1 MYLTACYI
9 TKNESRNLSASL
21 ATVAPIADRIVV
33 VDTGS
38 TDDTVEIARRC
49 GAEVLS
55 FPWQDDFAA
64 ARNFALDH
72 AAPSETPED
81 SDRWILFLDADE
93 SLPHAEGLREMLAG
107 LSAASP
113 APEGVL
119 LTLVNVDDDA
129 EGLEIS
135 RFHALRLWRQ
145 RPHYRYRGAI
155 HEMLVDTRT
164 GRPPEPCAID
174 QRFLVRHT
182 GYSSARVRS
191 KLLRDLAMLEADMQ
205 AHGEQPLTMRYLADA
220 CYGLGRYEDAV
231 RAARKALAAPVTTV
245 AGDRDLYDV
254 LLRSLQKLGRPL
266 TEQQDV
272 VHEALAHLTGTARA
286 EFVGWQGRLRLAAG
300 DAAGA
305 HDALA
310 ECLNAL
316 QDKAKR
322 EGEAGSSGAEAGLPD
337 ILAADAQALFSLGR
351 QKEAEKQAM
360 TALASNPYQE
370 KALAV
375 LAECFP
381 DAEAMVSRVLPLYPA
396 PEKGASFLASFAERH
411 RIVPLR
417 TTLAAHLSLEE
428 REGRAAVTA
437 CFEQAAAGDWDSL
450 VQSASTL
457 AGEALQELF
466 SALVALPEERRAA
479 EPDRVAEWEAAL
491 PAALRHLLFCMRAQ
505 QAADAQEEATF
516 FTGLEALSGFVTE
529 QQVLPYVRLSESF
542 GPAALLRTAHWL
554 ADRCME
560 AAAWELLQRIP
571 ADFLAEDA
579 QAADFW
585 LLTGRVL
592 WTLGAEGAQE
602 CFERATAAGC
612 EDPRLAFHLH
622 WARKE
627 QEA

>member
-9 TKNESRNLSASL
+9 AKNESRNLAESL
-21 ATVAPIADRIVV
+21 ASIRDIADRILV

-38 TDDTVEIARRC
+38 TDDTVEIARRY
-49 GAEVLS
+49 GAESLS

-72 AAPSETPED
+72 AVPSEVPAD
-81 SDRWILFLDADE
+81 DWILFLDADE
-93 SLPHAEGLREMLAG
+93 SLPHAEGFREMLAG
-107 LSAASP
+107 LDDRQP

-119 LTLVNVDDDA
+119 LTLVNVDADA

-145 RPHYRYRGAI
+145 RPYYRYRGAI

-164 GRPPEPCAID
+164 GRPPEPCAVD

-182 GYSSARVRS
+182 GYSSARVRA
-191 KLLRDLAMLEADMQ
+191 KLLRDLAMLEADVQ
-205 AHGEQPLTMRYLADA
+205 AHGEQPLTTRYLADV
-220 CYGLGRYEDAV
+220 CYGLGCYEDAV
-231 RAARKALAAPVTTV
+231 RAARKALAAPVATV

-266 TEQQDV
+266 AEQQEV
-272 VHEALAHLTGTARA
+272 VCEALAHLTGTARA
-286 EFVGWQGRLRLAAG
+286 EFVGWQGQLRLAAG

-310 ECLNAL
+310 ACLEAL
-316 QDKAKR
+316 SQKQ
-322 EGEAGSSGAEAGLPD
+322 EGASGSSGAEAGLPD
-337 ILAADAQALFSLGR
+337 FLAADAQALFSLGR

-360 TALASNPYQE
+360 AALVSNPYQE
-370 KALAV
+370 KALTV
-375 LAECFP
+375 LAECIP
-381 DAEAMVSRVLPLYPA
+381 DAEAMIGRVLPLYPT
-396 PEKGASFLASFAERH
+396 PEKGASFLASFAEQNVL
-411 RIVPLR
+411 VPLR
-417 TTLAAHLSLEE
+417 TALAAHFSPEA

-437 CFEQAAAGDWDSL
+437 CFQQAAADDWAGL
-450 VQSASTL
+450 LQGAAVI

-466 SALVALPEERRAA
+466 AALVALPEERRAA

-505 QAADAQEEATF
+505 QTAEAQEEAAF

-554 ADRCME
+554 AGQRME

-602 CFERATAAGC
+602 CFERAAAAGC

>member
-9 TKNESRNLSASL
+9 TKNESRNLSTSL

-72 AAPSETPED
+72 AVPSETPAD

-182 GYSSARVRS
+182 GYSSARVRA
-191 KLLRDLAMLEADMQ
+191 KLLRDLAMLEADVQ
-205 AHGEQPLTMRYLADA
+205 AHGEQPLTTRYLADA

-266 TEQQDV
+266 TEQQEV
-272 VHEALAHLTGTARA
+272 VCEALAHLTGTARA
-286 EFVGWQGRLRLAAG
+286 EFVGWQGQLRLAAG

-310 ECLNAL
+310 ACLEAL
-316 QDKAKR
+316 SQKQ
-322 EGEAGSSGAEAGLPD
+322 EGASGSSGAEAGLPD
-337 ILAADAQALFSLGR
+337 FLAADAQALFSLGR

-360 TALASNPYQE
+360 AALVSNPYQE
-370 KALAV
+370 KALTV
-375 LAECFP
+375 LAECIP
-381 DAEAMVSRVLPLYPA
+381 DAEAMIGRVLPLYPT
-396 PEKGASFLASFAERH
+396 PEKGASFLASFAEQNVL
-411 RIVPLR
+411 VPLR
-417 TTLAAHLSLEE
+417 TALAAHFSPEA

-437 CFEQAAAGDWDSL
+437 CFQQAAADDWAGL
-450 VQSASTL
+450 LQGAAVI

-466 SALVALPEERRAA
+466 AALVALPEERRAA

-505 QAADAQEEATF
+505 QTAEAQEEAAF

-554 ADRCME
+554 AGQRME

-602 CFERATAAGC
+602 CFERASAAGC

>member
-9 TKNESRNLSASL
+9 TKNESRNLSTSL

-72 AAPSETPED
+72 AVPSEVPAD
-81 SDRWILFLDADE
+81 DWILFLDADE
-93 SLPHAEGLREMLAG
+93 SLPHAEGFREMLAG
-107 LSAASP
+107 LSAVSP

-155 HEMLVDTRT
+155 HEVLVDTRT
-164 GRPPEPCAID
+164 GRTPEPCAID

-205 AHGEQPLTMRYLADA
+205 AHGEQPLTTRYLADV
-220 CYGLGRYEDAV
+220 CYGLGCYEDAV
-231 RAARKALAAPVTTV
+231 RAARKALAAPVATV

-272 VHEALAHLTGTARA
+272 VHEALTHLTGTARA

-310 ECLNAL
+310 ACLEAL
-316 QDKAKR
+316 SQKQ
-322 EGEAGSSGAEAGLPD
+322 EGASGSSGAEAGLPD
-337 ILAADAQALFSLGR
+337 FLAADAQALFSLGR

-360 TALASNPYQE
+360 AALVSNPYQE
-370 KALAV
+370 KALTV
-375 LAECFP
+375 LAECIP
-381 DAEAMVSRVLPLYPA
+381 DAEAMIGRVLPLYPT
-396 PEKGASFLASFAERH
+396 PEKGASFLASFAEQNVL
-411 RIVPLR
+411 VPLR
-417 TTLAAHLSLEE
+417 TALAAHFSPEA

-437 CFEQAAAGDWDSL
+437 CFAQAAAGDWDGL

-479 EPDRVAEWEAAL
+479 EPDRAAEWEAAL
-491 PAALRHLLFCMRAQ
+491 PGALRHLLYCMRAQ

-529 QQVLPYVRLSESF
+529 QQVLPYARLSESF

-592 WTLGAEGAQE
+592 WALGAEGAQE
-602 CFERATAAGC
+602 CFERASAAGC